1 MSKPII
7 LCVDDDPEVLA
18 SVERDLRSR
27 YRKEFRIIKALG
39 SENGLE
45 AAETIKKRGT
55 PIALFLVDQRMP
67 GMTGTDFLAKMATLH
82 PDSAKVLLTA
92 YSDTEAAILSI
103 NEIGLDHYL
112 LKPWDPPEQKL
123 YPVLDDLL
131 SLWRSMA
138 EIPYEG
144 IRVAGARWSSPC
156 FEVKE
161 FMSRNHIPYQWVD
174 VDQDESML
182 QLVKG
187 IVEDTTQLP
196 IIFYPDG
203 THSIQPTTQEIA
215 DKVGLQTTADDPFY
229 DVVVIGSGPAGLAN
243 AVYAS
248 SEGLKALIVEREAPG
263 GQAGTSSRIEN
274 YLGFPAG
281 LSGADLAQR
290 AVAQAKKFGTEFLMA
305 QEVVK
310 IEDNGSYK
318 IVKFK
323 DGTQVSAS
331 AIVLA
336 TGMKVRKLE
345 AKGIDKL
352 QGVGVYYGAAMTE
365 ASTYKGQD
373 VCVIGGAN
381 SAGQGALFFSRYAK
395 SVTMM
400 IRRENFA
407 ETMSSYLIQRIEAT
421 PNIHVLPHAEIAEVK
436 GDSALEKIIYKNVQT
451 QELQELEAAAMF
463 IFIGSSPQSDFVDG
477 LVTQDDHGFILTGS
491 DLPRLSNNRPA
502 DWNLKREP
510 FLFETSVPG
519 IFCVGDIR
527 YGSNHRV
534 AAAVG
539 EGSACIHLVHK
550 YIETV

>member
-1 MSKPII
+1 MTKPII

-18 SVERDLRSR
+18 SVERDLRIK
-27 YRKEFRIIKALG
+27 YRKDFRIVKALG

-67 GMTGTDFLAKMATLH
+67 GMTGTEFLAKMATLH

-92 YSDTEAAILSI
+92 YSDTEAAIVSI
-103 NEIGLDHYL
+103 NQIGLDHYL

-138 EIPYEG
+138 DIPFDG
-144 IRVAGARWSSPC
+144 IRLVGALWSSPC
-156 FEVKE
+156 FEIKE
-161 FMSRNHIPYQWVD
+161 FMSRNQIPYEWVD
-174 VDQDESML
+174 IDKDDSML
-182 QLVKG
+182 ELVKG
-187 IVEDTTQLP
+187 LTDDTTQLP

-203 THSIQPTTQEIA
+203 SHSIQPTVQEIA
-215 DKVGLQTTADDPFY
+215 DKVGLKTTAEDPFY
-229 DVVVIGSGPAGLAN
+229 DLVVIGSGPGGLAN
-243 AVYAS
+243 AVYAT
-248 SEGLKALIVEREAPG
+248 SEGLKTLIVEREAPG
-263 GQAGTSSRIEN
+263 GQAGTSSNIEN

-281 LSGADLAQR
+281 LTGADLAQR
-290 AVAQAKKFGTEFLMA
+290 AVAQAKKFGAEIITA

-310 IEDNGSYK
+310 IEENGSYK
-318 IVKFK
+318 IVKFR
-323 DGTQVSAS
+323 DGSQVSAYS
-331 AIVLA
+331 VVLA
-336 TGMKVRKLE
+336 TGLKVRKLD
-345 AKGIDKL
+345 AKGMDSL

-373 VCVIGGAN
+373 ICIVGGAN

-395 SVTMM
+395 TVTIM
-400 IRRENFA
+400 IRRDSFA
-407 ETMSSYLIQRIEAT
+407 QTMSSYLINRIEAT
-421 PNIHVLPHAEIAEVK
+421 PNITVLPHAEIIEVQGK
-436 GDSALEKIIYKNVQT
+436 NSLEKIFYRDNKSGEQR
-451 QELQELEAAAMF
+451 ELESAAMF
-463 IFIGSSPQSDFVDG
+463 IFIGSSPQSEFVSE
-477 LVTQDDHGFILTGS
+477 LVARDDRGFILTGS

-502 DWNLKREP
+502 NWSLKREP

-519 IFCVGDIR
+519 IFSVGDIR
-527 YGSNHRV
+527 HGSNQRV
-534 AAAVG
+534 ASAVG

>member
-1 MSKPII
+1 MTKPII

-27 YRKEFRIIKALG
+27 YRKEFRIVKALG

-67 GMTGTDFLAKMATLH
+67 GMTGTEFLAKMATLH
-82 PDSAKVLLTA
+82 PQSGKVLLTA
-92 YSDTEAAILSI
+92 YSDTEAAIVSI

-112 LKPWDPPEQKL
+112 LKPWDPPEEKF

-131 SLWRSMA
+131 SLWRSTA
-138 EIPYEG
+138 LIPFEG
-144 IRVAGARWSSPC
+144 IRLAGALWSPDC
-156 FEVKE
+156 FEIKE
-161 FMSRNHIPYQWVD
+161 FMSRNQIPYQWVD
-174 VDQDESML
+174 IDKDESML
-182 QLVKG
+182 ELVKS
-187 IVEDTTQLP
+187 ITDDTTKLP

-203 THSIQPTTQEIA
+203 SHTIQPKVQEIA
-215 DKVGLQTTADDPFY
+215 DRVGLKTTAENPFY
-229 DVVVIGSGPAGLAN
+229 DLVVIGSGPAGLAN

-248 SEGLKALIVEREAPG
+248 SEGLKTLIVEREAPG

-290 AVAQAKKFGTEFLMA
+290 AVAQAKKFGAELLTA
-305 QEVVK
+305 KEVDS
-310 IEDNGSYK
+310 IEDSGSYK
-318 IVKFK
+318 VVKFT
-323 DGTQVSAS
+323 DGSQVSAS
-331 AIVLA
+331 SIVLA

-365 ASTYKGQD
+365 AATYKD
-373 VCVIGGAN
+373 RDICIVGGAN
-381 SAGQGALFFSRYAK
+381 SAGQGALFFSRYAR

-400 IRRENFA
+400 IRRDSFA
-407 ETMSSYLIQRIEAT
+407 ETMSAYLINRIEAT
-421 PNIHVLPHAEIAEVK
+421 PNISVLPQSEIVEVV
-436 GDSALEKIIYKNVQT
+436 GENSLDKIVYRNVNT
-451 QELQELEAAAMF
+451 QEIGELDAAAMF
-463 IFIGSSPQSDFVDG
+463 IFIGSSPQSEFVAD
-477 LVTQDDHGFILTGS
+477 LVTLDEKGFILTGS
-491 DLPRLSNNRPA
+491 DLPRLSNDRPA
-502 DWNLKREP
+502 NWQLKREP

-519 IFCVGDIR
+519 IFSVGDIR
-527 YGSNHRV
+527 FGSNHRV